1 VEVDLSNFQMPVDLY
16 MSSPVHAVGPDN
28 DLREA
33 QRRLDGL
40 AISSLAVVE
49 GDDVLVGVISRTDLI
64 RVGRRQAGSR
74 GKASLLTLPEMRVAR
89 RMSTEVVKV
98 GPKDSIAIAAKQMVK
113 GRLHRVFVE
122 ESGRLVGVLSTKDLM
137 LAIRDKRMK
146 GPISEWMSSPVFT
159 IRSEEPVS
167 LAAERLEKAH
177 VTGLVVVEDDWPI
190 GLFTQ
195 REALEAHDRERNT
208 PVEEVMSASLLAL
221 DVETQLHRAAE
232 QAAATKVRRVIAV
245 RGRRMQGILT
255 GIDFARAAAT

>member
-1 VEVDLSNFQMPVDLY
+1 VDVPSFQVPVELY
-16 MSSPVHAVGPDN
+16 MTSPVHTVGPDD

-40 AISSLAVVE
+40 SISSLAVVDGSDE
-49 GDDVLVGVISRTDLI
+49 IVGVISRTDLI

-74 GKASLLTLPEMRVAR
+74 GKAALLTLPEMAVSR
-89 RMSTEVVKV
+89 RMSTDVVKLS
-98 GPKDSIAIAAKQMVK
+98 PEDSIATAAKQMVK

-122 ESGRLVGVLSTKDLM
+122 ESGRLTGVLSTKDVM

-146 GPISEWMSSPVFT
+146 NPISEWMSSPIFT

-167 LAAERLEKAH
+167 LAAERLEKAR
-177 VTGLVVVEDDWPI
+177 VTGLVVVEDDWPV

-195 REALEAHDRERNT
+195 REALEAHDRERHT
-208 PVEEVMSASLLAL
+208 AVEEVMSASLLAL
-221 DVETQLHRAAE
+221 DVDTQLHRAAA
-232 QAAATKVRRVIAV
+232 QAAATKVRRVVAV
-245 RGRRMQGILT
+245 RGRRMEGILT

>member
-1 VEVDLSNFQMPVDLY
+1 VSNFQVPVELF
-16 MSSPVHAVGPDN
+16 MSSPVHTVRPDE

-40 AISSLAVVE
+40 SISSLAVV
-49 GDDVLVGVISRTDLI
+49 DDDGELVGVISMTDLI

-74 GKASLLTLPEMRVAR
+74 GKAALLTLPEMPVSR
-89 RMSTEVVKV
+89 RMSTDVVTL
-98 GPKDSIAIAAKQMVK
+98 GPQETVATAARRMVK

-146 GPISEWMSSPVFT
+146 NPISEWMSSPIFT

-167 LAAERLEKAH
+167 LAAERLERAR
-177 VTGLVVVEDDWPI
+177 VTGLVVVEDDWPV
-190 GLFTQ
+190 GVFTQ
-195 REALEAHDRERNT
+195 REALEARDRERHT
-208 PVEEVMSASLLAL
+208 PVEEVMSAALLAL
-221 DVETQLHRAAE
+221 DVDTPMHRAAA
-232 QAAATKVRRVIAV
+232 QAAATKVRRIIAV
-245 RGRRMQGILT
+245 RGKRLEGILT